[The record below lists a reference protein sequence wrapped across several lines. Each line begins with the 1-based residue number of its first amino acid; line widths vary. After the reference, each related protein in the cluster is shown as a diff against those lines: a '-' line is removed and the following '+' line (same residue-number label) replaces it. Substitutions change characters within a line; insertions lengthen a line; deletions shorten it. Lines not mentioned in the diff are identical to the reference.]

1 MVGFYSHQDS
11 VLAYGRKGECGS
23 ALDLFYGD
31 TTHHAGP
38 IVVGAE
44 KIVRSRPVGCQKDV
58 FRLARLHYNFAA
70 LVVENL
76 WIVDIGGGEERR
88 RRELVGFLA
97 VILQVQL
104 KMDVLLEDQM
114 IWNKFV
120 IDHGE
125 VDRLRL
131 RERCGGD
138 GEESGDDEKT
148 CGAKLSSHL
157 LCSPGR
163 RRYRR
168 DVERRERTQRSRAA
182 LAALDD

>member
-1 MVGFYSHQDS
+1 MPFAAEILLSS
-11 VLAYGRKGECGS
+11 PRALSRRRTGECGS
-23 ALDLFYGD
+23 APDLFDGD

-44 KIVRSRPVGCQKDV
+44 KVVRSRPVGCQKDV
-58 FRLARLHYNFAA
+58 FRLARLHHNFGA
-70 LVVENL
+70 LVIESL
-76 WIVDIGGGEERR
+76 GIVDIGGGEERR

-104 KMDVLLEDQM
+104 KMDVLLEDKM

-131 RERCGGD
+131 RVRCGGE
-138 GEESGDDEKT
+138 GEERGDDEQT
-148 CGAKLSSHL
+148 
-157 LCSPGR
+157 
-163 RRYRR
+163 
-168 DVERRERTQRSRAA
+168 
-182 LAALDD
+182 